1 MLISIDDSFRTLNEH
16 LQDLSQHHRIL
27 VATDNRP
34 YALALASC
42 FALHHTEHPSRLVG
56 IATTQQEAL
65 ACLDDV
71 RGPLL
76 AFVSEHLESG
86 DGLALVADLKQRS
99 VPQSPIAT
107 VFTLEQ
113 IDSPRLKEVM
123 ASPADVVLA
132 RPSLDLMSIVNAVE
146 SILAGVRF
154 VDPSIGSALQS
165 RHSEQVHPLSN
176 REQMVLQQLCNG
188 LTNREIGEVLTIA
201 ETTARGHVQSI
212 MRKLNVKD
220 RTAAAVEGIRRHWV
234 D

>member
-1 MLISIDDSFRTLNEH
+1 MLITIDDSFRTLSQH
-16 LQDLSQHHRIL
+16 LQDLSQNHRIL

-42 FALHHTEHPSRLVG
+42 FALHHDDHPSRLVG
-56 IATTQQEAL
+56 IATTHREAL

-86 DGLALVADLKQRS
+86 DGLALVADLEQRS

-113 IDSPRLKEVM
+113 IASPRLKEVL
-123 ASPADVVLA
+123 ASPSDVVLA
-132 RPSLDLMSIVNAVE
+132 RPSLDLMAIVNAVE

-154 VDPSIGSALQS
+154 VDPAIPFAIRNHELNCN
-165 RHSEQVHPLSN
+165 HVLSEQE
-176 REQMVLQQLCNG
+176 RRVLQLLCNG
-188 LTNREIGEVLTIA
+188 LTNKGIGETLSIA

-212 MRKLNVKD
+212 MRKLNVRD

>member
-1 MLISIDDSFRTLNEH
+1 MLITIDDSFRTLSQH

-42 FALHHTEHPSRLVG
+42 FALHHDDHPSRLVG
-56 IATTQQEAL
+56 IATTHREAL

-86 DGLALVADLKQRS
+86 DGLALVADLEQRS

-113 IDSPRLKEVM
+113 IASPRLKEVL
-123 ASPADVVLA
+123 ASPSDVVLA
-132 RPSLDLMSIVNAVE
+132 RPSLDLMAIVNAVE

-154 VDPSIGSALQS
+154 VDPAIPFAIKKHELNGNHVL
-165 RHSEQVHPLSN
+165 SEQE
-176 REQMVLQQLCNG
+176 RRVLQLLCNG
-188 LTNREIGEVLTIA
+188 LTNKGIGETLSIA

-212 MRKLNVKD
+212 MRKLNVRD

-234 D
+234 H

>member
-16 LQDLSQHHRIL
+16 LQDLSRHHRIL

-56 IATTQQEAL
+56 IATTQREAL

-107 VFTLEQ
+107 VFTLDQ
-113 IDSPRLKEVM
+113 IDSSRLKEVM

-132 RPSLDLMSIVNAVE
+132 RPSLDLMSIVNAME

-154 VDPSIGSALQS
+154 VDPSIPFALRNNAFS
-165 RHSEQVHPLSN
+165 GTHVLSEQE
-176 REQMVLQQLCNG
+176 RRVLQLLCNG
-188 LTNREIGEVLTIA
+188 FTNKGIGEELSIA

>member
-16 LQDLSQHHRIL
+16 LQDLSLHHRIL

-56 IATTQQEAL
+56 IATTQREAL

-107 VFTLEQ
+107 VFTLDQ
-113 IDSPRLKEVM
+113 IDSSRLKEVM

-132 RPSLDLMSIVNAVE
+132 RPSLDLMSIVNAME

-154 VDPSIGSALQS
+154 VDPSIPFALRKHEFS
-165 RHSEQVHPLSN
+165 GAHVLSEQE
-176 REQMVLQQLCNG
+176 RRVLQLLCNG
-188 LTNREIGEVLTIA
+188 FTNKGIGEELSIA

>member
-16 LQDLSQHHRIL
+16 LQDLSLHHRIL

-56 IATTQQEAL
+56 IATTQREAL

-76 AFVSEHLESG
+76 AFVSEHLEGG

-107 VFTLEQ
+107 VFTLDQ
-113 IDSPRLKEVM
+113 IDSSRLKEVM

-132 RPSLDLMSIVNAVE
+132 RPSLDLMSIVNAME

-154 VDPSIGSALQS
+154 VDPSIPFALRNNAFS
-165 RHSEQVHPLSN
+165 GTHVLSEQE
-176 REQMVLQQLCNG
+176 RRVLQLLCNG
-188 LTNREIGEVLTIA
+188 FTNKGIGEELSIA

>member
-1 MLISIDDSFRTLNEH
+1 MLITIDDSFRTLSQH
-16 LQDLSQHHRIL
+16 LQDLSQNHRIL

-42 FALHHTEHPSRLVG
+42 FALHHDDHPSRLVG
-56 IATTQQEAL
+56 IATTHREAL

-113 IDSPRLKEVM
+113 IASPRLKEVL
-123 ASPADVVLA
+123 ASPSDVVLA
-132 RPSLDLMSIVNAVE
+132 RPSLDLMAIVNAVE

-154 VDPSIGSALQS
+154 VDPAIPFAIKKHELNGNHVL
-165 RHSEQVHPLSN
+165 SEQE
-176 REQMVLQQLCNG
+176 RRVLQLLCNG
-188 LTNREIGEVLTIA
+188 LTNKGIGETLSIA

-212 MRKLNVKD
+212 MRKLNVRD

>member
-1 MLISIDDSFRTLNEH
+1 MLITIDESFCTLTQS
-16 LQDLSQHHRIL
+16 LKDLSRHYRIL

-42 FALHHTEHPSRLVG
+42 FALHHDKGPSRLVG
-56 IATTQQEAL
+56 IATTHQEAL
-65 ACLDDV
+65 ACLDEV

-76 AFVSEHLESG
+76 AFVSERLDEGRGS
-86 DGLALVADLKQRS
+86 DLITDLKQRS
-99 VPQSPIAT
+99 VHQSPIDT
-107 VFTLEQ
+107 VFTLERTNPLL
-113 IDSPRLKEVM
+113 IKEAIAGPSNVI
-123 ASPADVVLA
+123 LA
-132 RPSLDLMSIVNAVE
+132 RRNLDLMTIVNAVE

-165 RHSEQVHPLSN
+165 RHSGPMHPLSD

-220 RTAAAVEGIRRHWV
+220 RTAAAVEAIRRHWV

>member
-1 MLISIDDSFRTLNEH
+1 MLITIDDSFRTLSQH
-16 LQDLSQHHRIL
+16 LQDLSQNHRIL

-42 FALHHTEHPSRLVG
+42 FALHHDDHPSRLVG
-56 IATTQQEAL
+56 IATTHREAL

-86 DGLALVADLKQRS
+86 DGLALVADLEQRS

-113 IDSPRLKEVM
+113 IASPRLKEVL
-123 ASPADVVLA
+123 ASPSDVVLA

-154 VDPSIGSALQS
+154 VDPAIPFAIKKHELNGNHVL
-165 RHSEQVHPLSN
+165 SEQE
-176 REQMVLQQLCNG
+176 RRVLQLLCNG
-188 LTNREIGEVLTIA
+188 LTNKGIGETLSIA

-212 MRKLNVKD
+212 MRKLNVRD

-234 D
+234 H

>member
-1 MLISIDDSFRTLNEH
+1 MLITIDDSFRTLSQH

-42 FALHHTEHPSRLVG
+42 FALHHDDHPSRLVG
-56 IATTQQEAL
+56 IATTHREAL
-65 ACLDDV
+65 ACLGDV

-107 VFTLEQ
+107 VFTLEK
-113 IDSPRLKEVM
+113 IDSPRLKEVL
-123 ASPADVVLA
+123 ASPSDVVLA
-132 RPSLDLMSIVNAVE
+132 RPSLDLMAIVNAVE
-146 SILAGVRF
+146 PILAGVRF
-154 VDPSIGSALQS
+154 VDPSIPFAIRNHELNCN
-165 RHSEQVHPLSN
+165 HVLSEQE
-176 REQMVLQQLCNG
+176 RRVLQLLCNG
-188 LTNREIGEVLTIA
+188 LTNKGIGETLSIA

-212 MRKLNVKD
+212 MRKLNVRD

>member
-1 MLISIDDSFRTLNEH
+1 MLITIDDSFRTLSQH
-16 LQDLSQHHRIL
+16 LQDLSQNHRIL

-42 FALHHTEHPSRLVG
+42 FALHHDDHPSRLVG
-56 IATTQQEAL
+56 IATTHREAL

-86 DGLALVADLKQRS
+86 DGLALVADLEQRS

-113 IDSPRLKEVM
+113 IASPRLKEVL
-123 ASPADVVLA
+123 ASPSDVVLA
-132 RPSLDLMSIVNAVE
+132 RPSLDLMAIVNAVE

-154 VDPSIGSALQS
+154 VDPAIPFAIKKHELNGNHVL
-165 RHSEQVHPLSN
+165 SEQE
-176 REQMVLQQLCNG
+176 RRVLQLLCNG
-188 LTNREIGEVLTIA
+188 LTNKGIGETLSIA

-212 MRKLNVKD
+212 MRKLNVRD

>member
-1 MLISIDDSFRTLNEH
+1 MLITIDDSFRTLSQH
-16 LQDLSQHHRIL
+16 LQDLSQNHRIL

-42 FALHHTEHPSRLVG
+42 FALHHDDHPSRLVG
-56 IATTQQEAL
+56 IATTHREAL

-113 IDSPRLKEVM
+113 IDSPRLKEAL
-123 ASPADVVLA
+123 ASPSDVVLA

-154 VDPSIGSALQS
+154 VDPAIPFAIRNHELNGNHVL
-165 RHSEQVHPLSN
+165 SEQE
-176 REQMVLQQLCNG
+176 RRVLQLLCNG
-188 LTNREIGEVLTIA
+188 LTNKGIGETLSIA

-212 MRKLNVKD
+212 MRKLNVRD

>member
-1 MLISIDDSFRTLNEH
+1 MLITIDESFCTLTQS
-16 LQDLSQHHRIL
+16 LKDLSRHYRIL

-42 FALHHTEHPSRLVG
+42 FALHHDQGPSRLVG
-56 IATTQQEAL
+56 IATTHQEAL
-65 ACLDDV
+65 ACLDEV

-76 AFVSEHLESG
+76 AFVSERLDEGRGS
-86 DGLALVADLKQRS
+86 DLITDLKQRS
-99 VPQSPIAT
+99 VHQSPIDT
-107 VFTLEQ
+107 VFTLERTNPLL
-113 IDSPRLKEVM
+113 IKEAIAGPSNVI
-123 ASPADVVLA
+123 LA
-132 RPSLDLMSIVNAVE
+132 RRNLDLMTIVNAVE

-165 RHSEQVHPLSN
+165 RHSGPMHPLSD

-220 RTAAAVEGIRRHWV
+220 RTAAAVEAIRRHWV

>member
-1 MLISIDDSFRTLNEH
+1 MLITIDDSFRTLSQH
-16 LQDLSQHHRIL
+16 LQDLSQNHRIL

-42 FALHHTEHPSRLVG
+42 FALHHDDHPSRLVG
-56 IATTQQEAL
+56 IATTHREAL
-65 ACLDDV
+65 ACLGDV

-113 IDSPRLKEVM
+113 IASPRLKEVL
-123 ASPADVVLA
+123 ASPSDVVLA
-132 RPSLDLMSIVNAVE
+132 RPSLDLMAIVNAVE

-154 VDPSIGSALQS
+154 VDPAIPFAIKKHELNGNHVL
-165 RHSEQVHPLSN
+165 SEQE
-176 REQMVLQQLCNG
+176 RRVLQLLCNG
-188 LTNREIGEVLTIA
+188 LTNKGIGETLSIA

-212 MRKLNVKD
+212 MRKLNVRD

-234 D
+234 H

>member
-1 MLISIDDSFRTLNEH
+1 MLISIDDSFRTLNRH

-76 AFVSEHLESG
+76 AFVSEHLENG

-154 VDPSIGSALQS
+154 VDPTIPVAVRNHGVSGAHVL
-165 RHSEQVHPLSN
+165 SEQE
-176 REQMVLQQLCNG
+176 RRVLQLLCNG
-188 LTNREIGEVLTIA
+188 FTNKGIGEALSIA

-212 MRKLNVKD
+212 MRKLNVRD

>member
-1 MLISIDDSFRTLNEH
+1 MLITIDDSFRTLSQH
-16 LQDLSQHHRIL
+16 LQDLSQNHRIL

-42 FALHHTEHPSRLVG
+42 FALHHDDHPSRLVG
-56 IATTQQEAL
+56 IATTHREAL

-113 IDSPRLKEVM
+113 IASPRLKEVL
-123 ASPADVVLA
+123 ASPSDVVLA
-132 RPSLDLMSIVNAVE
+132 RPSLDLMAIVNAVE

-154 VDPSIGSALQS
+154 VDPAIPFAIRNHELNCN
-165 RHSEQVHPLSN
+165 HVLSEQE
-176 REQMVLQQLCNG
+176 RRVLQLLCNG
-188 LTNREIGEVLTIA
+188 LTNKGIGETLSIA

-212 MRKLNVKD
+212 MRKLNVRD